1 MQLLTINDTILL
13 NNVDIT
19 SNISND
25 YIIDNV
31 IFCDV
36 SGQLKIR
43 IDHNKIEKLIFTII
57 CYPKI
62 FPIEY
67 INPKMYFND
76 LLNTVLTS
84 LDLNYT
90 KLDNTHYQNDHY
102 NITVHK
108 TVDNCCLVIE
118 ERNS

>member
-1 MQLLTINDTILL
+1 MEKIIEIKNMSKRFGPTIAL

-43 IDHNKIEKLIFTII
+43 IDN
-57 CYPKI
+57 
-62 FPIEY
+62 
-67 INPKMYFND
+67 N
-76 LLNTVLTS
+76 
-84 LDLNYT
+84 
-90 KLDNTHYQNDHY
+90 
-102 NITVHK
+102 
-108 TVDNCCLVIE
+108 
-118 ERNS
+118 